1 MWRDSDYT
9 IMICLSK
16 CMNVGPE
23 THLCGRD
30 MSTFVLSDGHFS
42 PPCVGNFFLA
52 PDLLEMRLESLWGVC

>member
-1 MWRDSDYT
+1 
-9 IMICLSK
+9 
-16 CMNVGPE
+16 MNVGPE